1 MSEQTEQSIADSLE
15 ANKRIL
21 PYMPYLLQDMWALG
35 CALESIITAVGS
47 VGLHH
52 KSKVL
57 DLGCGKGAAS
67 VQLAAEF
74 RCNVLG
80 IDATE
85 PFLKDAQT
93 KASEHKVS
101 NLCEFVQEDI
111 LEYVKTEHHFDL
123 VILAS
128 LGGIFGSFKNTIAS
142 LRSQVKNGGYMIIDD
157 GYLRTRNSLNRKGYG
172 HYKNNKN
179 TLKELTSYNDKLIK
193 EINTTVI
200 SRQIN
205 DEFLQ
210 EIERRGKELITKH
223 PEIKEEIEAY
233 ILLQYEECKV
243 IDKEIEG
250 ALWLLQKSLE

>member
-1 MSEQTEQSIADSLE
+1 MSEQTKQSISDSLE

-35 CALESIITAVGS
+35 CALQPIIDAAAIT
-47 VGLHH
+47 GLHH

-57 DLGCGKGAAS
+57 DLGCGKGVAS
-67 VQLAAEF
+67 VQLAVRF
-74 RCNVLG
+74 GCKVSG
-80 IDATE
+80 IDASE

-101 NLCEFVQEDI
+101 FLCDFVQEDI

-128 LGGIFGSFKNTIAS
+128 LGGIFGSFKKTIS
-142 LRSQVKNGGYMIIDD
+142 TLRSQVKKGGYMIVDD
-157 GYLRTRNSLNRKGYG
+157 GYLQTRNSLNRKGYQ
-172 HYKNNKN
+172 HYRNHKN
-179 TLKELTSYNDKLIK
+179 TIGELTSYGDKLIT
-193 EINTTVI
+193 EINTTDI

-205 DEFLQ
+205 DEYLFV
-210 EIERRGKELITKH
+210 IENRGKELIIEK
-223 PEIKEEIEAY
+223 PELKEEIEAY
-233 ILLQYEECKV
+233 ILLQYEECEV
-243 IDKEIEG
+243 INTEIEG

>member
-1 MSEQTEQSIADSLE
+1 
-15 ANKRIL
+15 
-21 PYMPYLLQDMWALG
+21 MPWLLQDMWAMG
-35 CALESIITAVGS
+35 CSLESIITAAGS

-57 DLGCGKGAAS
+57 DLGRGKGAVC
-67 VQLAAEF
+67 VQLAGKF
-74 RCNVLG
+74 GCNVLG

-101 NLCEFVQEDI
+101 SLCDFVQEDI
-111 LEYVKTEHHFDL
+111 LEYVKTNHNFDL

-128 LGGIFGSFKNTIAS
+128 LGGIFGSFKNTVAT
-142 LRSQVKNGGYMIIDD
+142 LRSQVIQGGYMIVDD
-157 GYLRTRNSLNRKGYG
+157 GYLQTRDSLNRKGYG
-172 HYKNNKN
+172 HYRNHKN
-179 TLKELTSYNDKLIK
+179 TISELTSYGDKLIM
-193 EINTTVI
+193 EINTTDI

-205 DEFLQ
+205 DEYMHV
-210 EIERRGKELITKH
+210 IEKRGKELVTKH

-233 ILLQYEECKV
+233 ILLQHEECEV

-250 ALWLLQKSLE
+250 ALWLLQKKD

>member
-15 ANKRIL
+15 ANKKIL

-35 CALESIITAVGS
+35 CALQPIIDAAAIT
-47 VGLHH
+47 GLHD
-52 KSKVL
+52 KSKIL

-74 RCNVLG
+74 GCNVLG
-80 IDATE
+80 IDALE
-85 PFLKDAQT
+85 SFLKDAQT
-93 KASEHKVS
+93 KASERKVS
-101 NLCEFVQEDI
+101 SLCEFVQEDI

-128 LGGIFGSFKNTIAS
+128 LGGIFGSFKNTIAT
-142 LRSQVKNGGYMIIDD
+142 LRSQVKKGGYMIVDD

-193 EINTTVI
+193 EINTTDI

-205 DEFLQ
+205 DEYMRV
-210 EIERRGKELITKH
+210 IEKREKELITKH
-223 PEIKEEIEAY
+223 PELRKELEAY
-233 ILLQYEECKV
+233 IQLQHEECEV

-250 ALWLLQKSLE
+250 ALWLIQKQN